1 MEKIAINPERLKGR
15 CQMLGVDIDS
25 LGQQT
30 KISAKTIEKAC
41 QGDASLSMKQ
51 LDNIAQFLNRSLLF
65 FVDPDPID
73 EAVVYS
79 PQFRTINNQKPF
91 SSRQIKILIERVEA
105 HRQLYLDL
113 SEELGGS
120 GDLDETITHNWS
132 QRLDLGRHHLTKEAA
147 NMVRRWLGITDNLT
161 FDELRTL
168 VAVKGVMVFVSN
180 SYKGAW
186 QIAKETSVRGFALYY
201 ETLPVIVIRKQ
212 ESEGAQAFTLMHE
225 LAHLLLHKTSMLDE
239 DDDFY
244 IYKNKEKDANE
255 FASNILITDE
265 ALTSI
270 NLTDLQNLET
280 RQYDQFLNPFRK
292 RWCISG
298 DAILYRLLR
307 EQKVTKA
314 QYQAYKDLK
323 EEQYKGK
330 KAKQGGGRRIRHEE
344 PLHIFGKHYVATV
357 LDSLENKQITLYKAC
372 TYLDDLKV
380 HTLRELRSAFVPF

>member
-1 MEKIAINPERLKGR
+1 
-15 CQMLGVDIDS
+15 MLGVDIDS

-51 LDNIAQFLNRSLLF
+51 LDNIAQFLNRGLLF

-73 EAVVYS
+73 EDVVYS
-79 PQFRTINNQKPF
+79 PQFRTINSQKPL
-91 SSRQIKILIERVEA
+91 SSRQIKILIERVER
-105 HRQLYLDL
+105 HRKIYLGL
-113 SEELGGS
+113 SE
-120 GDLDETITHNWS
+120 DLDETITHNWS
-132 QRLDLGRHHLTKEAA
+132 QRLDLGRHHPTKEAA

-168 VAVKGVMVFVSN
+168 VAIKGVMVFVSN

-265 ALTSI
+265 ALSSI

-280 RQYDQFLNPFRK
+280 RQYDQFLSPLKK

-323 EEQYKGK
+323 EEQYKGQ

-357 LDSLENKQITLYKAC
+357 LDSLENKDITVIKASN
-372 TYLDDLKV
+372 YLDNLKM
-380 HTLRELRSAFVPF
+380 HALNKLRSAFVPF